1 MRPRPQR
8 EGESDQD
15 YRSMVA
21 EMDRKWDARLGRTKT
36 AWDREGQIGP
46 KRSEV
51 VNRPTRESLESRI
64 RDFRSNRR
72 SDRGIINQPTRDLK
86 PTYGRWQDQELPGEQ
101 IGRRPKTTQGA
112 ADFLN
117 ERGIKPNDS
126 RGVVRAMIDYDRQ
139 GSQRPGKRIGN
150 EGRRREPSRFDTR
163 PSADQAR
170 YDLLTGKNDRP
181 DTSSYESRQAL
192 LTGNKLA
199 SDTERMNLL
208 TGGYDPVKKPLA
220 DEVPSRW
227 QSQYGGREEYDPQD
241 RKFNQQFSES
251 PRGPQP
257 WDSPNKA
264 GDYDIDLGT
273 WEPQNNYN
281 RQDPDRTQRGGIVN
295 QPTQDLRDV
304 NKRLALLEGRPQ
316 STGGNWQEDRI
327 AALENRPQGT
337 GGNWNEDRIKALEG
351 RPQGGGWQED
361 RVSQLEKKPW
371 WQEERVSAIES
382 RKPSWQED
390 RIAQLE
396 GRQDDTSWKNP
407 LSQVQTT
414 QAGYGTQLGNL
425 QTGQTEGKTA
435 RSGLDTRL
443 GALEN
448 YYKNDP
454 PPEESVGNRYEDKM
468 ANLNKMWE
476 QTGYTYDPEAQYE
489 NTDWKN
495 ERVHGKHGG
504 TWAANL
510 PDQYVKGVRDL
521 NKEYNKP
528 TKTEII
534 KGREYK
540 AYGPRSA
547 ARLGYL
553 DDQNIHEDTY
563 LGYGNWQNQYGE
575 DVEGWQQGSQD
586 RYFTSDSGLDRTS
599 DEYKKRFK
607 RGSGKDYAY
616 YN

>member
-15 YRSMVA
+15 YRSMVSN
-21 EMDRKWDARLGRTKT
+21 L
-36 AWDREGQIGP
+36 DRE
-46 KRSEV
+46 
-51 VNRPTRESLESRI
+51 RPTRESLESRI

-72 SDRGIINQPTRDLK
+72 PDRGVINQPTRDLK

-139 GSQRPGKRIGN
+139 GSQRPGRRGL
-150 EGRRREPSRFDTR
+150 GSPPRRREPSRFDTR

-241 RKFNQQFSES
+241 RKFNRQFSES

-316 STGGNWQEDRI
+316 STGGNWQEDR
-327 AALENRPQGT
+327 
-337 GGNWNEDRIKALEG
+337 
-351 RPQGGGWQED
+351 
-361 RVSQLEKKPW
+361 VSQLEKKPW
-371 WQEERVSAIES
+371 WQE
-382 RKPSWQED
+382 
-390 RIAQLE
+390 
-396 GRQDDTSWKNP
+396 
-407 LSQVQTT
+407 
-414 QAGYGTQLGNL
+414 
-425 QTGQTEGKTA
+425 
-435 RSGLDTRL
+435 
-443 GALEN
+443 GA
-448 YYKNDP
+448 K
-454 PPEESVGNRYEDKM
+454 
-468 ANLNKMWE
+468 
-476 QTGYTYDPEAQYE
+476 
-489 NTDWKN
+489 
-495 ERVHGKHGG
+495 
-504 TWAANL
+504 
-510 PDQYVKGVRDL
+510 
-521 NKEYNKP
+521 
-528 TKTEII
+528 
-534 KGREYK
+534 
-540 AYGPRSA
+540 
-547 ARLGYL
+547 
-553 DDQNIHEDTY
+553 
-563 LGYGNWQNQYGE
+563 
-575 DVEGWQQGSQD
+575 D
-586 RYFTSDSGLDRTS
+586 RYFTSDSGLNRTS

-607 RGSGKDYAY
+607 NRQYRNAGDDGSWGSGKDYAY

>member
-15 YRSMVA
+15 YRSMVSN
-21 EMDRKWDARLGRTKT
+21 L
-36 AWDREGQIGP
+36 DRE
-46 KRSEV
+46 
-51 VNRPTRESLESRI
+51 RPTRESLESRI

-72 SDRGIINQPTRDLK
+72 PDRGVINQPTRDLK

-316 STGGNWQEDRI
+316 STGGNWQEDR
-327 AALENRPQGT
+327 
-337 GGNWNEDRIKALEG
+337 
-351 RPQGGGWQED
+351 
-361 RVSQLEKKPW
+361 VSQLEKKPW
-371 WQEERVSAIES
+371 WQE
-382 RKPSWQED
+382 
-390 RIAQLE
+390 
-396 GRQDDTSWKNP
+396 
-407 LSQVQTT
+407 
-414 QAGYGTQLGNL
+414 
-425 QTGQTEGKTA
+425 
-435 RSGLDTRL
+435 
-443 GALEN
+443 GA
-448 YYKNDP
+448 K
-454 PPEESVGNRYEDKM
+454 
-468 ANLNKMWE
+468 
-476 QTGYTYDPEAQYE
+476 
-489 NTDWKN
+489 
-495 ERVHGKHGG
+495 
-504 TWAANL
+504 
-510 PDQYVKGVRDL
+510 
-521 NKEYNKP
+521 
-528 TKTEII
+528 
-534 KGREYK
+534 
-540 AYGPRSA
+540 
-547 ARLGYL
+547 
-553 DDQNIHEDTY
+553 
-563 LGYGNWQNQYGE
+563 
-575 DVEGWQQGSQD
+575 D
-586 RYFTSDSGLDRTS
+586 RYFTSDSGLNRTS

-607 RGSGKDYAY
+607 NRQYRNAGDDGSWGSGKDYAY